1 MDSMK
6 ANAPPLPIL
15 RQADFASAAES
26 SLPDLPGEAPAHA
39 ARPLPQVPQTQ
50 GAARQPLA
58 KLLSNLETEGF
69 CFMPGG
75 ELRANLAPRRAAWDA
90 DWQAF
95 AASWSNL
102 ALDRYMADGGRY
114 RRRRYA
120 TLSASATGEIRIE
133 PHQPHYQSL
142 DYNRLNGGVARYFEP
157 IGDDILAGSTLQ
169 TLVGYGRDI
178 FAGLHPRQAAHIE
191 VHQFRIEA
199 RLDAAGQPT
208 PEGIHRDGVDFVLV
222 MMVRRENVESG
233 TTETFDLQG
242 RRLAAFTL
250 TDPGDAALVD
260 DQRAMHG
267 VTPIVPRDPALPA
280 WRDVLVV
287 TYRRD
292 PVS

>member
-1 MDSMK
+1 MYPDHPETGSDAIPVVPRNDGSPK
-6 ANAPPLPIL
+6 KSW
-15 RQADFASAAES
+15 AD
-26 SLPDLPGEAPAHA
+26 LMQQLD
-39 ARPLPQVPQTQ
+39 Q
-50 GAARQPLA
+50 
-58 KLLSNLETEGF
+58 EGF
-69 CFMPGG
+69 CFMPGA
-75 ELRANLAPRRAAWDA
+75 ELRENLSRLAPDWDA
-90 DWQAF
+90 DWARF
-95 AASWSNL
+95 AGSWDHL
-102 ALDRYMADGGRY
+102 ALDRYMADGGRD

-120 TLSASATGEIRIE
+120 TLSASADGQLRIE

-157 IGDDILAGSTLQ
+157 IADDVIEGQTLQ
-169 TLVGYGRDI
+169 TVTRYGRDI
-178 FAGLHPRQAAHIE
+178 FSALHPGQPAHIE

-199 RLDAAGQPT
+199 RLDAAGRPT

-250 TDPGDAALVD
+250 SAPGDTALVD

-267 VTPIVPRDPALPA
+267 VTPIIPRDPSNPA

-287 TYRRD
+287 TYRRK
-292 PVS
+292 SIS

>member
-1 MDSMK
+1 MDRDPK
-6 ANAPPLPIL
+6 PQVTPLPELPAQTGGARKPLNKLIL
-15 RQADFASAAES
+15 HLE
-26 SLPDLPGEAPAHA
+26 EA
-39 ARPLPQVPQTQ
+39 
-50 GAARQPLA
+50 
-58 KLLSNLETEGF
+58 GF
-69 CFMPGG
+69 CFMPGA
-75 ELRANLAPRRAAWDA
+75 EMRANLAARDPAWDT

-95 AASWSNL
+95 ASSWGDL

-120 TLSASATGEIRIE
+120 TLSAAPAGEVAIE

-157 IGDDILAGSTLQ
+157 ILDSVLAGPTLQ
-169 TLVGYGRDI
+169 AVIGYGRDI
-178 FAGLHPRQAAHIE
+178 FAALHPEQAAHIE

-199 RLDAAGQPT
+199 RLDAAGRPT

-233 TTETFDLQG
+233 TTETFDLG
-242 RRLAAFTL
+242 GNRLAAFTL

-260 DQRAMHG
+260 DQRALHG
-267 VTPIVPRDPALPA
+267 VTPIVPRDPTQPA

-287 TYRRD
+287 TYRRKPLKPD
-292 PVS
+292 LRPQPSQPVD

>member
-1 MDSMK
+1 M
-6 ANAPPLPIL
+6 NHPHPLPL
-15 RQADFASAAES
+15 GQLLPEVPHQADA
-26 SLPDLPGEAPAHA
+26 LPEPVDALVSRLDA
-39 ARPLPQVPQTQ
+39 L
-50 GAARQPLA
+50 
-58 KLLSNLETEGF
+58 GF
-69 CFMPGG
+69 CFLPGG
-75 ELRANLAPRRAAWDA
+75 GLRAHLTTRDAHWDA
-90 DWQAF
+90 DWQRF
-95 AASWSNL
+95 AASWGDL

-120 TLSASATGEIRIE
+120 TLSASPLGRILIE

-142 DYNRLNGGVARYFEP
+142 AYNRLNGGVARYFEP
-157 IGDDILAGSTLQ
+157 IVDGVIAGSTMQ
-169 TLVGYGRDI
+169 SVVGLGRAV
-178 FAGLHPRQAAHIE
+178 FARLHPGQHAHIE

-199 RLDAAGQPT
+199 RLDAVGRPT

-233 TTETFDLQG
+233 TTETYDLEG

-267 VTPIVPRDPALPA
+267 VTPIVPRDPLRPA

-287 TYRRD
+287 TYRRKA
-292 PVS
+292 PFS

>member
-1 MDSMK
+1 MAQLDS
-6 ANAPPLPIL
+6 A
-15 RQADFASAAES
+15 
-26 SLPDLPGEAPAHA
+26 
-39 ARPLPQVPQTQ
+39 
-50 GAARQPLA
+50 
-58 KLLSNLETEGF
+58 GF
-69 CFMPGG
+69 CFMTGG
-75 ELRANLAPRRAAWDA
+75 ELRANLTERAPQWDT
-90 DWQAF
+90 DWQRF
-95 AASWSNL
+95 AASWNDL
-102 ALDRYMADGGRY
+102 ELDRYMADGGRY

-120 TLSASATGEIRIE
+120 TLSASPEGQILIE

-157 IGDDILAGSTLQ
+157 ILDGVIAGATMLA
-169 TLVGYGRDI
+169 VIDYGREI
-178 FAGLHPRQAAHIE
+178 FAGLHPRSAAHIE

-199 RLDAAGQPT
+199 RLDAAGRPT

-250 TDPGDAALVD
+250 TDPGDTALVD

-267 VTPIVPRDPALPA
+267 VTPIVPRDPSIPA

-287 TYRRD
+287 TYRRKGAI
-292 PVS
+292 S

>member
-1 MDSMK
+1 M
-6 ANAPPLPIL
+6 NRPFTPPHELLP
-15 RQADFASAAES
+15 EV
-26 SLPDLPGEAPAHA
+26 PTYPGEAQKPLSKLMAHLDSA
-39 ARPLPQVPQTQ
+39 
-50 GAARQPLA
+50 
-58 KLLSNLETEGF
+58 GF
-69 CFMPGG
+69 CFMTGS
-75 ELRANLAPRRAAWDA
+75 ELRANLAARAPQWDA
-90 DWQAF
+90 DWQRF
-95 AASWSNL
+95 AASWGDL
-102 ALDRYMADGGRY
+102 ELDRYMADGGRY

-120 TLSASATGEIRIE
+120 TLSASPKGQVLIE

-157 IGDDILAGSTLQ
+157 ILDGIVAGPTMQAVVS
-169 TLVGYGRDI
+169 YGLEI
-178 FAGLHPRQAAHIE
+178 FARLHPGSPAHIE

-199 RLDAAGQPT
+199 RLDAAGRPT

-250 TDPGDAALVD
+250 TDPGDTALVD

-267 VTPIVPRDPALPA
+267 VTPIVPRDSSCPA

-287 TYRRD
+287 TYRRKGTIG
-292 PVS
+292 

>member
-1 MDSMK
+1 M
-6 ANAPPLPIL
+6 NRPFTPPADLLPEVP
-15 RQADFASAAES
+15 AC
-26 SLPDLPGEAPAHA
+26 PGEAQK
-39 ARPLPQVPQTQ
+39 PLS
-50 GAARQPLA
+50 
-58 KLLSNLETEGF
+58 KLMAQLDSEGF
-69 CFMPGG
+69 CFMTGG
-75 ELRANLAPRRAAWDA
+75 ELRANLAARAPQWDT
-90 DWQAF
+90 DWQRF
-95 AASWSNL
+95 AASWGDL
-102 ALDRYMADGGRY
+102 ELDRYMADGGRY

-120 TLSASATGEIRIE
+120 TLSASPAGQILIE

-157 IGDDILAGSTLQ
+157 ILDGVIAGSTMQ
-169 TLVGYGRDI
+169 GVIGYGQEI
-178 FAGLHPRQAAHIE
+178 FAGLHPGSAAHIE

-199 RLDAAGQPT
+199 RLDTAGRPT

-250 TDPGDAALVD
+250 TDPGDTALVD

-267 VTPIVPRDPALPA
+267 VTPIVPRDPSCPA

-287 TYRRD
+287 TYRRKG
-292 PVS
+292 VVG